1 MTERGRGTVSVD
13 KSIATGKITAP
24 DAVED
29 AFEILGDAGWA
40 RTPPPRRAAPA
51 SSERY
56 DDARSGDPIRI
67 YLREMGAVSVLDRDG
82 EQRLARSIEEA
93 QHRLLAEAL
102 ATPIVLHY
110 LLSLPERLESGELR
124 VADVVRDFEELD
136 VDDEETAEQE
146 RGKKVEEFLTGVPKL
161 KKAVRDIES
170 ALAALASAG
179 PTEAARKRRRD
190 ALDGK
195 RASLLEVV
203 QSLSLNPKQID
214 CAIEEMRR
222 ANVEMRECG
231 EALAA
236 FEARYGRPIA
246 EIEKLCRAAKRGAA
260 EARKALGIDA
270 DEAGEAAKQI
280 AAARKRLA
288 ETEAAAGINAGELA
302 TKLREIAAAEHQV
315 REGKKALIQANLRL
329 VVSIAKKHTN
339 RGLPL
344 LDLVQE
350 GNIGLMRAVDKFE
363 YQRGFKFSTYAT
375 WWIRQAMTRAV
386 ADQARTIRIPVHMV
400 ETINKLVRVSR
411 ELVQETGR
419 EPTAQELADRVEMPV
434 DKVQKVLKVV
444 KQPVSLETPIGEEE
458 DSTLGDFIE
467 DSNTPGPPEA
477 VMSAR
482 LRDQTRHALAA
493 LTPREE
499 KVLRLRFGVGETR
512 DLTLEEVGQQ
522 FEVTRERI
530 RQIEAKALRKLRR
543 PNRLLSGR
551 ATASPVKALPGGSNS
566 DGKIL

>member
-1 MTERGRGTVSVD
+1 MERGARVPMAN
-13 KSIATGKITAP
+13 KERLPGKITAP

-29 AFEILGDAGWA
+29 AREILGDAGWSHEVRLGRPA
-40 RTPPPRRAAPA
+40 PVEVERDDDSRR
-51 SSERY
+51 
-56 DDARSGDPIRI
+56 GDPIRI
-67 YLREMGAVSVLDRDG
+67 YLREMGAVSLLDREG

-102 ATPIVLHY
+102 ATPIALRY
-110 LLSLPERLESGELR
+110 LLSLPERLEEGALR
-124 VADVVRDFEELD
+124 VADVVRDFEELESD
-136 VDDEETAEQE
+136 DDESVEQE
-146 RGKKVEEFLTGVPKL
+146 SGKKLEEFLAGVPKL

-170 ALAALASAG
+170 AAAALATKGLSETVRQRRSSALESKR
-179 PTEAARKRRRD
+179 EA
-190 ALDGK
+190 
-195 RASLLEVV
+195 LLGVV

-222 ANVEMRECG
+222 TNAELRSLGDPLRILE
-231 EALAA
+231 ER
-236 FEARYGRPIA
+236 FGRPIA
-246 EIEKLCRAAKRGAA
+246 EVEKLCRAGR
-260 EARKALGIDA
+260 RDA
-270 DEAGEAAKQI
+270 
-280 AAARKRLA
+280 AAAREALA
-288 ETEAAAGINAGELA
+288 IDAEEAGALARQIATARKHLTETEVAAGIGMEDLDA
-302 TKLREIAAAEHQV
+302 KLREIGAAEFQV

-375 WWIRQAMTRAV
+375 WWIRQAMTRAI

-400 ETINKLVRVSR
+400 ETINKLVRVAR
-411 ELVQETGR
+411 EMVQETGR
-419 EPTAQELADRVEMPV
+419 EPTAEELAARVDLPV

-444 KQPVSLETPIGEEE
+444 KQPVSLETPVGEEE

-477 VMSAR
+477 LMSSR
-482 LRDQTRHALAA
+482 LKDQTQQALAS

-499 KVLRLRFGVGETR
+499 KVLRLRFGVGEMR

-543 PNRLLSGR
+543 PNRLTLGR
-551 ATASPVKALPGGSNS
+551 PGGIAA
-566 DGKIL
+566 K

>member
-1 MTERGRGTVSVD
+1 VVAGKATS
-13 KSIATGKITAP
+13 TGKVTAP

-29 AFEILGDAGWA
+29 AHEILGDAGWGKET
-40 RTPPPRRAAPA
+40 RTRRQAAA
-51 SSERY
+51 EVDR
-56 DDARSGDPIRI
+56 DDDRTGDPIRI
-67 YLREMGAVSVLDRDG
+67 YLREMGAVSLLDRDG
-82 EQRLARSIEEA
+82 EQRLARGIEEA

-102 ATPIVLHY
+102 ATPIALRY
-110 LLSLPERLESGELR
+110 LLSLPDRLEAGELR
-124 VADVVRDFEELD
+124 VADVVRDFDEQESE
-136 VDDEETAEQE
+136 DEEAAEQE
-146 RGKKVEEFLTGVPKL
+146 SGRKLEEFLTGVPKL
-161 KKAVRDIES
+161 KKAVRDIENATAAAAAQDLTES
-170 ALAALASAG
+170 TRRRRDDALAAKR
-179 PTEAARKRRRD
+179 EA
-190 ALDGK
+190 
-195 RASLLEVV
+195 LLGVV

-214 CAIEEMRR
+214 RAIDEMRR
-222 ANVEMRECG
+222 TNLELRAIVEP
-231 EALAA
+231 LSTI
-236 FEARYGRPIA
+236 EARFDRPAA
-246 EIEKLCRAAKRGAA
+246 EIEKLCRAAKRGSTETQRTLGVDVA
-260 EARKALGIDA
+260 EARDL
-270 DEAGEAAKQI
+270 AKQI
-280 AAARKRLA
+280 AVARRRLGEA
-288 ETEAAAGINAGELA
+288 EAAAGIGADDLA
-302 TKLREIAAAEHQV
+302 AKLREIGRAESEV

-411 ELVQETGR
+411 ELVQENGR
-419 EPTAQELADRVEMPV
+419 EPTAEELAARVDLPV

-467 DSNTPGPPEA
+467 DPNTPSPPEA
-477 VMSAR
+477 LNSAR
-482 LRDQTRHALAA
+482 LRDQTRHALAS

-543 PNRLLSGR
+543 PNRLAQGR
-551 ATASPVKALPGGSNS
+551 PGVVVAT
-566 DGKIL
+566 

>member
-1 MTERGRGTVSVD
+1 MERTGGIGVIG
-13 KSIATGKITAP
+13 KAPATGKVTAP
-24 DAVED
+24 DAMED
-29 AFEILGDAGWA
+29 ALEILGDAGWGKEA
-40 RTPPPRRAAPA
+40 RTRRPAP
-51 SSERY
+51 SDSDR
-56 DDARSGDPIRI
+56 DDDRRGDPIRI
-67 YLREMGAVSVLDRDG
+67 YLREMGAVSLLDRDG

-102 ATPIVLHY
+102 ATPIALRY
-110 LLSLPERLESGELR
+110 LLSLPDRLESGEVR

-136 VDDEETAEQE
+136 GEDEEATEQE
-146 RGKKVEEFLTGVPKL
+146 RGRKLEEFLTGVPKL
-161 KKAVRDIES
+161 KKAVRDIETAIAAAAS
-170 ALAALASAG
+170 GTNESTRQRRAAALTA
-179 PTEAARKRRRD
+179 KRD
-190 ALDGK
+190 AL
-195 RASLLEVV
+195 LVVV

-214 CAIEEMRR
+214 RAIEEMRR
-222 ANVEMRECG
+222 ANVDLR
-231 EALAA
+231 AIAAPLAQVA
-236 FEARYGRPIA
+236 TRFDLPLE

-260 EARKALGIDA
+260 DARRLLGVDAAEAADLAKEIATARRRLGEAEAALGI
-270 DEAGEAAKQI
+270 G
-280 AAARKRLA
+280 A
-288 ETEAAAGINAGELA
+288 EDLA
-302 TKLREIAAAEHQV
+302 TKLREIGAAESQV

-411 ELVQETGR
+411 ELVQESGR
-419 EPTAQELADRVEMPV
+419 EPTAQELADRVDLPV
-434 DKVQKVLKVV
+434 DKVQKVLRVV

-467 DSNTPGPPEA
+467 DSNTPAPPDA
-477 VMSAR
+477 LVSKR
-482 LRDQTRHALAA
+482 LRDQTRHALAS

-543 PNRLLSGR
+543 PNRLGSGR
-551 ATASPVKALPGGSNS
+551 PGVLVAT
-566 DGKIL
+566 

>member
-1 MTERGRGTVSVD
+1 MVERS
-13 KSIATGKITAP
+13 SSGKVTPP

-29 AFEILGDAGWA
+29 ALEILGDAGWK
-40 RTPPPRRAAPA
+40 RQVRVPA
-51 SSERY
+51 
-56 DDARSGDPIRI
+56 ARSNERDDDPRGADPIRI
-67 YLREMGAVSVLDRDG
+67 YLREMGAVSLLDRDG
-82 EQRLARSIEEA
+82 EQTLARSIEEA
-93 QHRLLAEAL
+93 QHQLLAEAL
-102 ATPIVLHY
+102 ATPIALRY
-110 LLSLPERLESGELR
+110 LLSLPERLEAGELR
-124 VADVVRDFEELD
+124 VADVVRDFEE
-136 VDDEETAEQE
+136 VETEDEEEADAQ
-146 RGKKVEEFLTGVPKL
+146 RGRVLEEFLDGVPKL
-161 KKAVRDIES
+161 KKAVRDIEK
-170 ALAALASAG
+170 AAAALADKKISEPMRERRAAALSSKH
-179 PTEAARKRRRD
+179 EA
-190 ALDGK
+190 
-195 RASLLEVV
+195 LLEVV

-214 CAIEEMRR
+214 CAVEQMRSL
-222 ANVEMRECG
+222 NVELRSIGRVLDDAEK
-231 EALAA
+231 L
-236 FEARYGRPIA
+236 FGRPLA
-246 EIEKLCRAAKRGAA
+246 DVEKLCRDAKRGVA
-260 EARKALGIDA
+260 EAIKTLAGRGID
-270 DEAGEAAKQI
+270 GEGTVDLAKRI
-280 AAARKRLA
+280 ATARKRLA
-288 ETEAAAGINAGELA
+288 DAEAEAGISADDLA
-302 TKLREIAAAEHQV
+302 VKLREIAKAESQV
-315 REGKKALIQANLRL
+315 REGKQALIQANLRL

-375 WWIRQAMTRAV
+375 WWIRQAMTRAI

-400 ETINKLVRVSR
+400 ETINKLVRISR

-419 EPTAQELADRVEMPV
+419 EPTADELAARVDLPV

-467 DSNTPGPPEA
+467 DPHLPSPPEA

-482 LRDQTRHALAA
+482 LRDQTETALAS

-543 PNRLLSGR
+543 PNRLPLGR
-551 ATASPVKALPGGSNS
+551 AAVVASNGQLNGRRGDRNE
-566 DGKIL
+566 

>member
-1 MTERGRGTVSVD
+1 VRERKKKVGAAERS
-13 KSIATGKITAP
+13 SSGKLTPA

-29 AFEILGDAGWA
+29 ALEILGDAGWKRPV
-40 RTPPPRRAAPA
+40 RTQPPPA
-51 SSERY
+51 SER
-56 DDARSGDPIRI
+56 DDDPRSGDPIRI
-67 YLREMGAVSVLDRDG
+67 YLREMGAVSLLDREG
-82 EQRLARSIEEA
+82 EQTLARSIEEA

-102 ATPIVLHY
+102 ATPIALRY
-110 LLSLPERLESGELR
+110 LLSLPERLEAGELR
-124 VADVVRDFEELD
+124 VADVVRDFEEVEGD
-136 VDDEETAEQE
+136 DDEDGQDQS
-146 RGKKVEEFLTGVPKL
+146 GKAIEEFLAGVPKL
-161 KKAVRDIES
+161 KKAVREIEK
-170 ALAALASAG
+170 AVAALAEKKSGDAVRQRRAAALEKKH
-179 PTEAARKRRRD
+179 EA
-190 ALDGK
+190 
-195 RASLLEVV
+195 LLEVV

-214 CAIEEMRR
+214 RAIDEMRQTNAELRSLAVVLGEIEER
-222 ANVEMRECG
+222 
-231 EALAA
+231 
-236 FEARYGRPIA
+236 FGRSA
-246 EIEKLCRAAKRGAA
+246 DEIEKLCRGARRGATA
-260 EARKALGIDA
+260 AHDELGIDA
-270 DEAGEAAKQI
+270 DEAAEVAKRI
-280 AAARKRLA
+280 ASARKRLA
-288 ETEAAAGINAGELA
+288 DAEAEAGIGADELA
-302 TKLREIAAAEHQV
+302 VKLREIASAESQV
-315 REGKKALIQANLRL
+315 REGKQALIQANLRL

-400 ETINKLVRVSR
+400 ETINKLVRISR

-419 EPTAQELADRVEMPV
+419 EPTAEELAARVDLPV

-444 KQPVSLETPIGEEE
+444 KQPVSLETPVGEEE

-467 DSNTPGPPEA
+467 DTHLPSPPEA
-477 VMSAR
+477 VMAAR
-482 LRDQTRHALAA
+482 LVDQTERALAS

-543 PNRLLSGR
+543 PNRLPLGR
-551 ATASPVKALPGGSNS
+551 AAVVASNGNVNGRGGDRNE
-566 DGKIL
+566 